1 MGFHLINF
9 VELIGVLVLEAIRSN
24 LAAFIAEGDL
34 ADEIK
39 WADACDD
46 ILWRLADVR
55 KCKNFLA
62 CFSISFEQS

>member
-24 LAAFIAEGDL
+24 LAALIAEGDL

-39 WADACDD
+39 WANACDD
-46 ILWRLADVR
+46 TSWRLADVR
-55 KCKNFLA
+55 K
-62 CFSISFEQS
+62 

>member
-39 WADACDD
+39 WAN
-46 ILWRLADVR
+46 VR